1 MTTDPLHLVTWVA
14 LAAVLVRHMAGANRA
29 FRRAPGERPS
39 LLTQVIGAAAVVILV
54 SIAEAPLTATGV
66 GVGLALL
73 TASLVVF
80 EWAKRS
86 IRGQFFSYI
95 YSEDLPQ
102 FLWTQGPYAY
112 VRNPFYDSYLL
123 AYLAAAIM
131 VPGLMTLG
139 VLVVMSIYFW
149 SAARFEEGKFARS
162 AVAAEYDKYRRR
174 TGRFLPRL
182 R

>member
-1 MTTDPLHLVTWVA
+1 MTTDPLHLVTWIA

-29 FRRAPGERPS
+29 FRPAPGERPS
-39 LLTQVIGAAAVVILV
+39 LLTQVIGVAAFVILASV
-54 SIAEAPLTATGV
+54 ARARLTATGV
-66 GVGLALL
+66 GAGLVLL
-73 TASLVVF
+73 MASLAMF

-95 YSEDLPQ
+95 YSDDLPQ

-139 VLVVMSIYFW
+139 VLVAMSIYFW
-149 SAARFEEGKFARS
+149 SAAQFEERKFARS
-162 AVAAEYDKYRRR
+162 AVAAEYEAYRRR
-174 TGRFLPRL
+174 TGRFIPRL